1 MDIKKDQKTIR
12 TKQFQKFIPIGLTII
27 ALIAIIFV
35 ARYLITP
42 SMAIGRL
49 RIATVELGMVESTI
63 TATGVVVPE
72 FEQVISC
79 PFDTRIVE
87 VLEEPGASLVKGQ
100 PVLKLDDRDIAH
112 EVERLQDE
120 IALKVNEH
128 ERLEVDFIRE
138 KEDLVVQMAI
148 LKLRIE
154 HLEAKTHQQRE
165 LFEIKAATS
174 WSVRQA
180 ELDENIS
187 RLQLEQMDKDLS
199 RQSESVGKQVEGL
212 EIEARLLGQRLQRA
226 LERLDKANVTAMADG
241 VLTWISDEEGATLR
255 EGEIVARIANLT
267 SYRVEATVSDIHAAR
282 IKAGMFAHVKVGQ
295 ERLTGI
301 ITSIPPNITGGVV
314 TLIVSLDEPSHSSL
328 RSNLRVDVYAVTEH
342 KDDVL
347 RIKKGPFIN
356 GSGRQEIFV
365 INESRATKVKAQ
377 IGLISMDYYEIV
389 DGLFEGDK
397 VIISDMS
404 DRIHLNEFRIRR

>member
-1 MDIKKDQKTIR
+1 MDIRKDQKTIR
-12 TKQFQKFIPIGLTII
+12 TKQFKKVIPIGLVII
-27 ALIAIIFV
+27 VLIVVILI
-35 ARYLITP
+35 ARYLISP

-49 RIATVELGMVESTI
+49 RVATVERGMVESTI
-63 TATGVVVPE
+63 TATGIVVPE

-87 VLEEPGASLVKGQ
+87 VLEEPGATLVKGQ
-100 PVLKLDDRDIAH
+100 PVLKLDDRDIVH

-120 IALKVNEH
+120 IALKVNER
-128 ERLEVDFIRE
+128 ERLEVDFISDR
-138 KEDLVVQMAI
+138 EDLEVQTAI

-154 HLEAKTHQQRE
+154 HLEAKSLQQQE
-165 LFEIKAATS
+165 LFEIKAATA

-187 RLQLEQMDKDLS
+187 RLQLEQMDKELS
-199 RQSESVGKQVEGL
+199 RQRESIEKQIERL
-212 EIEARLLGQRLQRA
+212 EIEARLLEQRLQRA
-226 LERLDKANVTAMADG
+226 FERLDKATVCAMADG

-255 EGEIVARIANLT
+255 EGEIVTRIANLT

-282 IKAGMFAHVKVGQ
+282 IKAGMLAHIKAGQ

-301 ITSIPPNITGGVV
+301 VTSIPPNITGGVV
-314 TLIVSLDEPSHSSL
+314 TLIVSLDEPSHGSL

-356 GSGRQEIFV
+356 GSGRQDVFV
-365 INESRATKVKAQ
+365 ISENRATKVKAQ
-377 IGLISMDYYEIV
+377 IGLISMDYYEVV
-389 DGLFEGDK
+389 DGLIEGDQ